1 MGINFGPSD
10 LGNRD
15 ETLYNGLLLS
25 QNNSNLHQN
34 PLNGNGL
41 ISSHQLNQLLHH
53 QNNQFISQ
61 RIYQP
66 SNIGLNGHIGLGQ
79 VVTEVRRTF
88 VTLTPNRVQVHS
100 FIDYSPIQ
108 NQLAFPPKE
117 VIIGISEVTKTTRFL
132 APTSTTERLLAPN
145 YNLPTQ
151 DLLQNSTASIQGLV
165 ANDKGYVQRLTATNR
180 FDIQGQ
186 LPNFRNQ
193 TLVSTNSV
201 YHPIPEIDH
210 FLNPH
215 DQNRPLNLRT
225 PRIIDLDDHVEAS
238 AYGDRVVTTLAKGK
252 AHVQDKNP
260 GKNPNNIQNPNPEE
274 NQDVEYDGRIHS
286 HPCKKYGP
294 YKCSKCNGAF
304 GTSEAFAAH
313 MRSHYKYETRAERK
327 RRLSARLKKRNLRL
341 VHSTEGLTMM
351 PQPSNEQMRVKA
363 RKRNGHGEAYSSVEI
378 EVEVEKHANNAHS
391 PNVETSNSDMKK
403 IKEEIVEENFFGEVK
418 IKKEPM

>member
-66 SNIGLNGHIGLGQ
+66 SNIGLNGHLGLGQ

-117 VIIGISEVTKTTRFL
+117 
-132 APTSTTERLLAPN
+132 
-145 YNLPTQ
+145 
-151 DLLQNSTASIQGLV
+151 
-165 ANDKGYVQRLTATNR
+165 
-180 FDIQGQ
+180 
-186 LPNFRNQ
+186 
-193 TLVSTNSV
+193 
-201 YHPIPEIDH
+201 
-210 FLNPH
+210 
-215 DQNRPLNLRT
+215 
-225 PRIIDLDDHVEAS
+225 AS

-252 AHVQDKNP
+252 THVQDKNP
-260 GKNPNNIQNPNPEE
+260 GKNPNNVQNPNRKE

-294 YKCSKCNGAF
+294 YKCPKCNGAF
-304 GTSEAFAAH
+304 GTSQAFAAH
-313 MRSHYKYETRAERK
+313 MRSHYKYETSAERK

-351 PQPSNEQMRVKA
+351 PQPSNEQMR
-363 RKRNGHGEAYSSVEI
+363 
-378 EVEVEKHANNAHS
+378 
-391 PNVETSNSDMKK
+391 K
-403 IKEEIVEENFFGEVK
+403 IKVEIVEEIVFGEV
-418 IKKEPM
+418 